1 MKIVF
6 TDLDGTLLND
16 KSIISDIDLRT
27 LKQLKQ
33 NNIISVVAT
42 GRNLFSTKKVL
53 NDNLP
58 IDYLIYSTGVAI
70 TNFRTKELIKSYK
83 FSVKNTVE
91 IVNFLVSQK
100 LNFFMHFPVPENH
113 NFIYNYVQK
122 DSDFKERFEI
132 YSDFSAPLKNL
143 DDKISASQFVIVLP
157 YDLKKYNFL
166 VNELNK
172 KFSCISIIR
181 ATSPLNNKHIWL
193 EIYPNKVNKGYAAQ
207 KLCNILGVSAN
218 NIVAIGNDYND
229 EAMLEFAGKS
239 YVVENS
245 PEYLKQKFIPVNSN
259 NNNGFTDAILK
270 SEILNI

>member
-91 IVNFLVSQK
+91 IVNFLLSQK

-193 EIYPNKVNKGYAAQ
+193 EIYPSKVNKGYAAQ
-207 KLCNILGVSAN
+207 KLSGILGVSAN